1 MKIVHVIEPF
11 ASGVAFFVKSLAETM
26 PDDTHIV
33 VHGERKEVMSAA
45 EVKKLFPRE
54 NVRFVRW
61 KSANRSINPIKDLKA
76 LRELYIILRRLKE
89 NNFIDAV
96 HLHSSKSGFLG
107 RLAGRM
113 AGIRNVIYTPH
124 GASFLSGKNILVRTF
139 YRQLEKLGS
148 TLGGKIVCCS
158 ESEFEAFK
166 KIGIKAS
173 FINNGVSI
181 SNKKS
186 KPFEKDKNRFT
197 IVTSGRIVSQKNP
210 ALFNEI
216 AHYFQELSQFEFVW
230 IGDGDERGFL
240 ASDNIKVT
248 GWQNEAEVR
257 NMIENCDVYLS
268 TSQYEGLSFTA
279 LHALSYNK
287 PVLLSNCVGNRDVV
301 IPGMNGDLFDNKDQA
316 ISMILKYYNNKDMLS
331 VMGEYSRELCEQE
344 FDRDNN
350 YTGYRDIYK
359 VIPGGI
365 GFNDQLS
372 IA

>member
-33 VHGERKEVMSAA
+33 VHGERKEVMDAV
-45 EVKKLFPRE
+45 EVKKLFPKE

-76 LRELYIILRRLKE
+76 LRELYTILRRLKE
-89 NNFIDAV
+89 KNFIDAV

-107 RLAGRM
+107 RLACRM
-113 AGIRNVIYTPH
+113 AGVTNVIYTPH
-124 GASFLSGKNILVRTF
+124 GASFLSGKNIFVRTF
-139 YRQLEKLGS
+139 YGQLEKLGS
-148 TLGGKIVCCS
+148 LLGGKIVCCS

-173 FINNGVSI
+173 FINNGIRIADKTTSQ
-181 SNKKS
+181 
-186 KPFEKDKNRFT
+186 PEKDKNKFT

-210 ALFNEI
+210 FLFNEI
-216 AHYFQELSQFEFVW
+216 AEYFQGLNQFEFVW
-230 IGDGDERGFL
+230 IGDGDERNFL
-240 ASDNIKVT
+240 ASDNVKVT

-257 NMIENCDVYLS
+257 KLIESCDVYLS

-301 IPGMNGDLFDNKDQA
+301 IPGMNGDLFDSKDQA
-316 ISMILKYYNNKDMLS
+316 ISIILKYYNNKDMLS

-350 YTGYRDIYK
+350 FTGYRNIYM
-359 VIPGGI
+359 VIPDGI